1 MTTRTSD
8 SSGRVTR
15 GPTIDDSDR
24 DLSVVLSYLI
34 GRQLRTTEI
43 VSALGLSRSAYY
55 LQRDEGR
62 LVTADNLLRLAAA
75 LDINPVDLLV
85 RYALISREAVSDYLS
100 AAAGPHI
107 APAKPARKPRLQVRR
122 DLPPL

>member
-1 MTTRTSD
+1 MRTGTD
-8 SSGRVTR
+8 GSSGRVAE
-15 GPTIDDSDR
+15 GHALDDSDR
-24 DLSVVLSYLI
+24 ELSVVLSYLI
-34 GRQLRTTEI
+34 GRKLPTAEI

-62 LVTADNLLRLAAA
+62 LITADNLLRLAAA

-85 RYALISREAVSDYLS
+85 RYGLVSRDAVTEYLS
-100 AAAGPHI
+100 SAGS
-107 APAKPARKPRLQVRR
+107 APATSARPARKPRLQPRL